1 MSIKTITSTHKALKE
16 SLKFLEEKKTEADNA
31 RKVAKMRRE
40 LDILE
45 ARIKQAEKK
54 VVEDAKDFVQSLK
67 EAQISF

>member
-16 SLKFLEEKKTEADNA
+16 SLKFLEEKKIEADNA

-45 ARIKQAEKK
+45 ARIKQSEKK
-54 VVEDAKDFVQSLK
+54 VVEDAKEFVESLK

>member
-54 VVEDAKDFVQSLK
+54 VVEA
-67 EAQISF
+67 A

>member
-16 SLKFLEEKKTEADNA
+16 SLKFLEEKKIEADNA

-54 VVEDAKDFVQSLK
+54 VVEDAKEFVESLK